1 MPGKLILSLLLAAH
15 VLGPFVPPVPA
26 LSAADELDY
35 WTTHATVKVRPDD
48 PPRARTLATIAAAR
62 NEFESFQVVL
72 HSDRD
77 IHEIDVEVSSL
88 TGEQGARIDAGHLT
102 VYRVDS
108 IDIEVPSSRQS
119 QPGEWPDPLVPRVD
133 RYFGERRNAFPFSI
147 RGGRNQPIW
156 IEVYV
161 PIDARPGLYEGEAT
175 VTVAGEIAAVVPL
188 RLEVWPFTLP
198 STASLP
204 TSFGFSGLT
213 ALRQHDGDLVEV
225 SRLYARAALLHRIS
239 LHGGSWRTP
248 DVVRIGRGF
257 RLDWDGYDAEMGGF
271 LDGTVLGAGDP
282 LPGARVT
289 SVDLRTPGSLADV
302 EERLAYWRAW
312 AEHFRDKGWLDRLFF
327 YLFDEPQGEEDYA
340 RILELGRELRRAD
353 PEIRTLLTEQVVP
366 SLLDVVDIWVPLI
379 NCVHAKPDFA
389 PWCEGSASVAEAPDA
404 GTFWAYQ
411 SCASHGCNIVGGDYF
426 DGWPTYVIDA
436 PAVGNRVMQWIA
448 WRYRIEGELYYN
460 TVEGYGGGGNPWRDP
475 RLYGGNGE
483 GTLFYPGTPERIGG
497 RREIPIESLRL
508 KLIRDGLEDYEYL
521 VLLAAAGDREYA
533 DRQAGTVAA
542 TPFGWD
548 SNPEILLGA
557 RRRLA
562 DRIVR
567 LQGANAAS
575 TLLRSAGAAP
585 AAATPAAR
593 R

>member
-1 MPGKLILSLLLAAH
+1 MPGKLILSLMLAAH
-15 VLGPFVPPVPA
+15 VLGPFVPPAPA

-35 WTTHATVKVRPDD
+35 WTTHATVKVRPHD
-48 PPRARTLATIAAAR
+48 PPRARTPATIAAAR
-62 NEFESFQVVL
+62 NEFESLQVVL
-72 HSDRD
+72 HSARD
-77 IHEIDVEVSSL
+77 IHHVDVEVSSL
-88 TGEQGARIDAGHLT
+88 TGQQGARIAAGHLT

-108 IDIEVPSSRQS
+108 VDIEVPSSRQS
-119 QPGEWPDPLVPRVD
+119 EAGEWPDPLVPRFD
-133 RYFGERRNAFPFSI
+133 RYSGERRNAFPFSI

-161 PIDARPGLYEGEAT
+161 PIGAQPGLYEGEAT
-175 VTVAGEIAAVVPL
+175 VTVAGEIAAVIPL

-198 STASLP
+198 STASLR

-248 DVVRIGRGF
+248 EVVRIGRGF
-257 RLDWDGYDAEMGGF
+257 RLDWDDYDAEMGGF
-271 LDGTVLGAGDP
+271 LDGTVLGPDDP

-289 SVDLRTPGSLADV
+289 SVDLRTPGSLNGV

-312 AEHFRDKGWLDRLFF
+312 AEHFRDKGWFDRLFF

-353 PEIRTLLTEQVVP
+353 PEIRTLLTEQVVD
-366 SLLDVVDIWVPLI
+366 SLREVVDIWVPLL
-379 NCVHAKPDFA
+379 NCVHAKPDFS
-389 PWCEGSASVAEAPDA
+389 PWCEGPASPAQAPDIA
-404 GTFWAYQ
+404 TFWAYQ

-426 DGWPTYVIDA
+426 DDWPSYVIDA
-436 PAVGNRVMQWIA
+436 PAVANRVMQWIA

-460 TVEGYGGGGNPWRDP
+460 TVEGYGDGDPWVDV

-497 RREIPIESLRL
+497 HSEIPIESVRL

-521 VLLAAAGDREYA
+521 VLLAAAGDRAYA
-533 DRQAGTVAA
+533 DRQAESVAA

-548 SNPEILLGA
+548 ANPEVLLGA

-562 DRIVR
+562 ERIIR
-567 LQGANAAS
+567 LQGANRAG
-575 TLLRSAGAAP
+575 TLPRSAGP
-585 AAATPAAR
+585 AAAAPGATAR